1 VSVRR
6 SCGVFVLAAAII
18 GWNCGNVGPVVG
30 SLQQEFDIG
39 LGEVGLLSGA
49 FFFAG
54 SAVGSLVG
62 AAVARNI
69 RVMVGI
75 WACCVLSILGNLV
88 FAVGD
93 SVGVLAV
100 GRVFAGLGFGL
111 AAVFVPAYARAVGGV
126 RMVGLF
132 GAGLTLGVAA
142 ALFLGSVLEGA
153 DVSWRV
159 AFFITAALAAIA
171 LPILPNER
179 VEIPRT
185 ASEGGGLA
193 REALTNQAWWRVQLL
208 GLTTLTVPLIIGAWL
223 VHFLITG
230 YGMSA
235 GAAGALAF
243 ALFGISAVMRD
254 VAGRMTASGDS
265 PSMLVIV
272 GLALGTGGLFLLGV
286 GDSTLAAVVSLVLI
300 AIGLSLPYPLYYDE
314 AERVLPD
321 RPIGSLGL
329 MQVGTGIFPIFV
341 IPAFG
346 AALASDD
353 GDLAFAGLAAFT
365 VLTLVL
371 NARPPVPP
379 RGPDAPEVSATS
391 ADPG

>member
-18 GWNCGNVGPVVG
+18 GWNCGNVGPVVT
-30 SLQQEFDIG
+30 SLQQQFDIG
-39 LGEVGLLSGA
+39 LGEVGLLSGT

-62 AAVARNI
+62 AAVARRI

-75 WACCVLSILGNLV
+75 WACCVLSIVGNLL
-88 FAVGD
+88 FAAGD
-93 SVGVLAV
+93 TVGVLAI

-126 RMVGLF
+126 KMVGLF

-159 AFFITAALAAIA
+159 AFLITAALAAVA

-179 VEIPRT
+179 VEVHRS
-185 ASEGGGLA
+185 ASEGQGLA
-193 REALTNQAWWRVQLL
+193 REALTDQAWWRVQLL
-208 GLTTLTVPLIIGAWL
+208 GLTTLTVPLVVGAWL

-230 YGMSA
+230 YGLSA

-254 VAGRMTASGDS
+254 IAGRMTAEGDS
-265 PSMLVIV
+265 PAMLVIV
-272 GLALGTGGLFLLGV
+272 GLALGAGGLFLLGE
-286 GDSTLAAVVSLVLI
+286 GDSTLAAVIALVLMGV
-300 AIGLSLPYPLYYDE
+300 GLSLPYPLYYDE

-329 MQVGTGIFPIFV
+329 MQVGTGIFPIPV

-346 AALASDD
+346 AALASGDA
-353 GDLAFAGLAAFT
+353 DLAFGGLAAFT
-365 VLTLVL
+365 LLTLVL

-379 RGPDAPEVSATS
+379 RKPESPELSPSSAGP
-391 ADPG
+391 G